1 MNIKTK
7 EFNMNKL
14 KKLGLTA
21 LGTSLVASS
30 AIAADASLTGNVGY
44 TWSSEEVGTSTTDG
58 IGYEADFNMVV
69 SGEMDN
75 GWTATGSLLL
85 TESATLS
92 SSWTS
97 LTMGSM
103 GTIIVGNG
111 YGGVGQAFDDVT
123 PRAYEENHDGMKTS
137 TAIDNI
143 GASMDNGQILY
154 MSPAYDIGGFSA
166 SLMAE
171 YAPEASDAAVTDGG
185 VSTSSNLWSS
195 GQGLGIK
202 LSGMGISAGAYASE
216 KTKDSSDGA
225 TTGDS
230 MNATWHVSYSAG
242 PVSFGYQTGGADNAL
257 STGTRSANARTG
269 GAEAANTAKLYT
281 TAGGLFEYEKMSIA
295 ANVNDNFSISWG
307 ELKETYDAQDDG
319 TIADVE
325 MKSTSIQF
333 AYSMGSM
340 SVKGYMT
347 DTDNPGWDAN
357 AESDEVTELAVGFSF

>member
-1 MNIKTK
+1 
-7 EFNMNKL
+7 MNKL

-143 GASMDNGQILY
+143 GAAMDNGQILY
-154 MSPAYDIGGFSA
+154 MSPAFDIAGFSA

-171 YAPEASDAAVTDGG
+171 YAPEASDAPLDNGSACTDATRPLKRPMSSRSHRDTPSHQSAST
-185 VSTSSNLWSS
+185 VS
-195 GQGLGIK
+195 I
-202 LSGMGISAGAYASE
+202 M
-216 KTKDSSDGA
+216 
-225 TTGDS
+225 
-230 MNATWHVSYSAG
+230 
-242 PVSFGYQTGGADNAL
+242 L
-257 STGTRSANARTG
+257 STRSERSRSARRDFRG
-269 GAEAANTAKLYT
+269 ELAERLSIT
-281 TAGGLFEYEKMSIA
+281 SIA
-295 ANVNDNFSISWG
+295 
-307 ELKETYDAQDDG
+307 
-319 TIADVE
+319 
-325 MKSTSIQF
+325 
-333 AYSMGSM
+333 
-340 SVKGYMT
+340 
-347 DTDNPGWDAN
+347 
-357 AESDEVTELAVGFSF
+357 

>member
-1 MNIKTK
+1 
-7 EFNMNKL
+7 MNKL
-14 KKLGLTA
+14 RKIGLTA

-85 TESATLS
+85 TESAALS

-123 PRAYEENHDGMKTS
+123 PKAYEENHDGMKTA
-137 TAIDNI
+137 TAIDSL
-143 GASMDNGQILY
+143 GSAMDNGQILY
-154 MSPAYDIGGFSA
+154 MSPSFDVMGA
-166 SLMAE
+166 SVSVMAE
-171 YAPEASDAAVTDGG
+171 YAPEASDAAVTDGA

-195 GQGLGIK
+195 GQGLGVKI
-202 LSGMGISAGAYASE
+202 GYGGITAGAYANE
-216 KTKDSSDGA
+216 RTKDGADSELDQDASD
-225 TTGDS
+225 
-230 MNATWHVSYSAG
+230 ATWHVSYSAG
-242 PVSFGYQTGGADNAL
+242 PVSIGYQAGGVDRGIAGAAA
-257 STGTRSANARTG
+257 SANT
-269 GAEAANTAKLYT
+269 TAKKLT
-281 TAGGLFEYEKMSIA
+281 TANGNFEFEKISVA
-295 ANVNDNFSISWG
+295 ANVSDGFSVSWG
-307 ELKETYDAQDDG
+307 KLTETYDEQDDG
-319 TIADVE
+319 TVADVDME
-325 MKSTSIQF
+325 STSIQF

-340 SVKGYMT
+340 SVKGYLT
-347 DTDNPGWDAN
+347 DTDNPGWDSN
-357 AESDEVTELAVGFSF
+357 AESDEVAELAVGFSF

>member
-1 MNIKTK
+1 
-7 EFNMNKL
+7 MNKL

-143 GASMDNGQILY
+143 GAAMDNGQILY
-154 MSPAYDIGGFSA
+154 MSPSFDIGGFSA

-202 LSGMGISAGAYASE
+202 VSGMGISAGAYANE
-216 KTKDSSDGA
+216 RTKDSSDIM
-225 TTGDS
+225 TDGDA
-230 MNATWHVSYSAG
+230 MNATWHVSYTAG
-242 PVSFGYQTGGADNAL
+242 PVSFGYQTGGAENGLA
-257 STGTRSANARTG
+257 
-269 GAEAANTAKLYT
+269 GAAATANTSAKLYT
-281 TAGGLFEYEKMSIA
+281 TANGMFEYEKMSIA

-307 ELKETYDAQDDG
+307 ELKETYDEQDDG
-319 TIADVE
+319 TVADVE

-347 DTDNPGWDAN
+347 DTDNPGWDSN

>member
-1 MNIKTK
+1 
-7 EFNMNKL
+7 MNKL

-123 PRAYEENHDGMKTS
+123 PKAYEENHDGMKTS
-137 TAIDNI
+137 TAIDNV
-143 GASMDNGQILY
+143 GANMGNG
-154 MSPAYDIGGFSA
+154 
-166 SLMAE
+166 SLMYFGPTLDVAGFGVQIMAG
-171 YAPEASDAAVTDGG
+171 YAPEASNTAVTDGA
-185 VSTSSNLWSS
+185 VAASSNLWSS
-195 GQGLGIK
+195 GQELGVKI
-202 LSGMGISAGAYASE
+202 SGMGITAGAYANELTADAS
-216 KTKDSSDGA
+216 
-225 TTGDS
+225 TTVIEEDA
-230 MNATWHVSYSAG
+230 MTATWHVSYSAG
-242 PVSFGYQTGGADNAL
+242 PVSVGYQTGGAE
-257 STGTRSANARTG
+257 TGVV
-269 GAEAANTAKLYT
+269 GAATAATAAKLYT
-281 TAGGLFEYEKMSIA
+281 SASGNFEFEKMSIA
-295 ANVNDNFSISWG
+295 ANVNDNLSISWG
-307 ELKETYDAQDDG
+307 ELKETYDAQASSVSG
-319 TIADVE
+319 ATGQADVE

-347 DTDNPGWDAN
+347 DTDNPGWDSDAK
-357 AESDEVTELAVGFSF
+357 SDEVTELALGFSF

>member
-1 MNIKTK
+1 MD
-7 EFNMNKL
+7 KL
-14 KKLGLTA
+14 RKIGLTA

-97 LTMGSM
+97 LTMGSL
-103 GTIIVGNG
+103 GTVLVGNG

-143 GASMDNGQILY
+143 GAAMDNGQIMY
-154 MSPAYDIGGFSA
+154 MSPSFDVMGMSA
-166 SLMAE
+166 SFMAE
-171 YAPEASDAAVTDGG
+171 YAPEASDTQVTDGG
-185 VSTSSNLWSS
+185 VSTSSSLWSS
-195 GQGLGIK
+195 GQGLGVK
-202 LSGMGISAGAYASE
+202 VSGMGISAGAYANERTS
-216 KTKDSSDGA
+216 DSGA
-225 TTGDS
+225 EATSGDA
-230 MNATWHVSYSAG
+230 MNATWHVSYTAG
-242 PVSFGYQTGGADNAL
+242 PVSIGYQEGGADNAL
-257 STGTRSANARTG
+257 TTGTTTANSRTG
-269 GAEAANTAKLYT
+269 GPEAAATAKLYT
-281 TAGGLFEYEKMSIA
+281 TAGGIFEYEKISIA
-295 ANVNDNFSISWG
+295 ANVNDNFSVSWG

-319 TIADVE
+319 TIADVT

-347 DTDNPGWDAN
+347 DTDNPGWDNDAK
-357 AESDEVTELAVGFSF
+357 SDEVTELAVGFSF

>member
-1 MNIKTK
+1 
-7 EFNMNKL
+7 MNKL
-14 KKLGLTA
+14 KKIGLTA

-44 TWSSEEVGTSTTDG
+44 TWSSEEIGTSTTDG
-58 IGYEADFNMVV
+58 IGYEADFNMSV

-75 GWTATGSLLL
+75 GWTATGSMLL
-85 TESATLS
+85 TESAALS

-103 GTIIVGNG
+103 GTILVGTG
-111 YGGVGQAFDDVT
+111 YGGVGQAYDDVT
-123 PRAYEENHDGMKTS
+123 PKAYEENHDGMATS

-143 GASMDNGQILY
+143 GASMDNGQIMY
-154 MSPAYDIGGFSA
+154 MSPSFDIAGMSA
-166 SLMAE
+166 SFMAE
-171 YAPEASDAAVTDGG
+171 YAPEASDGAVTDGA

-216 KTKDSSDGA
+216 KSADASD
-225 TTGDS
+225 TVISGDS

-242 PVSFGYQTGGADNAL
+242 PVSVGYQTGGADNAFVVGT
-257 STGTRSANARTG
+257 STETRTTRAD
-269 GAEAANTAKLYT
+269 GAEAATAAKKYT
-281 TAGGLFEYEKMSIA
+281 TAGGIFEYEKMSIA
-295 ANVNDNFSISWG
+295 ANVSDNMSISWG
-307 ELKETYDAQDDG
+307 ELKETYDAQANVAGGDG
-319 TIADVE
+319 VADVE

-340 SVKGYMT
+340 SIKGYMT
-347 DTDNPGWDAN
+347 DTDNPGWDSN

>member
-1 MNIKTK
+1 
-7 EFNMNKL
+7 MNKL

-58 IGYEADFNMVV
+58 VGYEADFNMVV

-154 MSPAYDIGGFSA
+154 MSPAFDIGGFSA

-185 VSTSSNLWSS
+185 T
-195 GQGLGIK
+195 
-202 LSGMGISAGAYASE
+202 
-216 KTKDSSDGA
+216 
-225 TTGDS
+225 
-230 MNATWHVSYSAG
+230 
-242 PVSFGYQTGGADNAL
+242 
-257 STGTRSANARTG
+257 
-269 GAEAANTAKLYT
+269 ANTNDDKGYT
-281 TAGGLFEYEKMSIA
+281 RLSASGSTIT
-295 ANVNDNFSISWG
+295 I
-307 ELKETYDAQDDG
+307 ETCFDDTTDG
-319 TIADVE
+319 TDTACTVDADRISNEVE
-325 MKSTSIQF
+325 V
-333 AYSMGSM
+333 GS
-340 SVKGYMT
+340 
-347 DTDNPGWDAN
+347 
-357 AESDEVTELAVGFSF
+357 

>member
-1 MNIKTK
+1 
-7 EFNMNKL
+7 MNKL
-14 KKLGLTA
+14 KKIGLTA

-44 TWSSEEVGTSTTDG
+44 TWSSEEIGTSTTDG
-58 IGYEADFNMVV
+58 IGYEADFNMSV

-75 GWTATGSLLL
+75 GWTATGSMLL

-97 LTMGSM
+97 LTMGSL
-103 GTIIVGNG
+103 GTVLVGNG

-123 PRAYEENHDGMKTS
+123 PRAYEENHDGMATS

-143 GASMDNGQILY
+143 GASMDNGQIMY
-154 MSPAYDIGGFSA
+154 MSPSFDMMGMSA
-166 SLMAE
+166 SFMAE
-171 YAPEASDAAVTDGG
+171 YAPEASDGAVTDGA
-185 VSTSSNLWSS
+185 VSAQSNLWSS

-216 KTKDSSDGA
+216 KSKDSSDNVVS
-225 TTGDS
+225 GDS
-230 MNATWHVSYSAG
+230 MNATWHVSYTAG
-242 PVSFGYQTGGADNAL
+242 PVSIGYQTGGADNAL
-257 STGTRSANARTG
+257 VTGSSADVDARTG
-269 GAEAANTAKLYT
+269 GAEAATAAKKYT
-281 TAGGLFEYEKMSIA
+281 TAGGIFEYEKMSIA

-307 ELKETYDAQDDG
+307 ELKETYDSQSSNVSGAQG
-319 TIADVE
+319 LADVE

-347 DTDNPGWDAN
+347 DTDNPGWDSDAK
-357 AESDEVTELAVGFSF
+357 SDEVTELAVGFSF

>member
-1 MNIKTK
+1 
-7 EFNMNKL
+7 MNKL

-143 GASMDNGQILY
+143 GAAMDNGQILY
-154 MSPAYDIGGFSA
+154 MSPSFDIGGFSA
-166 SLMAE
+166 QLMAE

-202 LSGMGISAGAYASE
+202 VSGMGITAGAYANE
-216 KTKDSSDGA
+216 RTKDSADTETDGDA
-225 TTGDS
+225 
-230 MNATWHVSYSAG
+230 MNATWHVSYTAG
-242 PVSFGYQTGGADNAL
+242 PVSVGYQTGAAENGL
-257 STGTRSANARTG
+257 TG
-269 GAEAANTAKLYT
+269 AANTASTTAKLYT
-281 TAGGLFEYEKMSIA
+281 SANGMFEYDKMSIA

-307 ELKETYDAQDDG
+307 ELKETYDEQDDG
-319 TIADVE
+319 TVADAE

-347 DTDNPGWDAN
+347 DTDNPGWDTN

>member
-1 MNIKTK
+1 
-7 EFNMNKL
+7 MNKL

-123 PRAYEENHDGMKTS
+123 PKAYEENHDGMKTS

-154 MSPAYDIGGFSA
+154 MSPSFDLGGFSA
-166 SLMAE
+166 SVMAE

-185 VSTSSNLWSS
+185 VSTSSSLWSS
-195 GQGLGIK
+195 GQGLGVK

-216 KTKDSSDGA
+216 KTQDSGPGQ
-225 TTGDS
+225 TTGNS
-230 MNATWHVSYSAG
+230 MNATWHVSYTAG
-242 PVSFGYQTGGADNAL
+242 PVSIGYQTGGADNAL
-257 STGTRSANARTG
+257 KA
-269 GAEAANTAKLYT
+269 AANTVSTSAKLYT
-281 TAGGLFEYEKMSIA
+281 TAGGVFEYEKISIA
-295 ANVNDNFSISWG
+295 ANVNDNLSISWG
-307 ELKETYDAQDDG
+307 ELTETYDEQDDG
-319 TIADVE
+319 SVGDVD
-325 MKSTSIQF
+325 MSSTSIQF

-347 DTDNPGWDAN
+347 DTDNPGWDSDAK
-357 AESDEVTELAVGFSF
+357 SDEVTELAVGFSF

>member
-1 MNIKTK
+1 
-7 EFNMNKL
+7 MNKL
-14 KKLGLTA
+14 KKIGLTA

-58 IGYEADFNMVV
+58 IGYEADFNMSV

-75 GWTATGSLLL
+75 GWTATGSMLL
-85 TESATLS
+85 TESAALS

-103 GTIIVGNG
+103 GTILVGTG
-111 YGGVGQAFDDVT
+111 YGGVGQAYDDVT
-123 PRAYEENHDGMKTS
+123 PRAYEENHDGMITS

-143 GASMDNGQILY
+143 GASMDNGQIMY
-154 MSPAYDIGGFSA
+154 MSPAFDIAGMSA
-166 SLMAE
+166 SFMAE

-216 KTKDSSDGA
+216 KTMDSGPNVTS
-225 TTGDS
+225 GDS
-230 MNATWHVSYSAG
+230 MNATWHVSYTAG
-242 PVSFGYQTGGADNAL
+242 PVSIGYQTGGADNAL
-257 STGTRSANARTG
+257 DTGTSTDVDGRTG
-269 GAEAANTAKLYT
+269 GAEAATAAKKYT
-281 TAGGLFEYEKMSIA
+281 TAGGIFEYEKMSIA

-307 ELKETYDAQDDG
+307 ELKETYDSQSSNVSGATG
-319 TIADVE
+319 LADVE

-347 DTDNPGWDAN
+347 DTDNPGWDSDAK
-357 AESDEVTELAVGFSF
+357 SDEVTELAVGFSF

>member
-1 MNIKTK
+1 
-7 EFNMNKL
+7 MNKL

-123 PRAYEENHDGMKTS
+123 PKAYEENHDGMKTS
-137 TAIDNI
+137 TAIDNV
-143 GASMDNGQILY
+143 GANMGNGSVMYFGPTIDV
-154 MSPAYDIGGFSA
+154 AGFGVQV
-166 SLMAE
+166 MAG
-171 YAPEASDAAVTDGG
+171 YAPEASNVAVTDGA

-195 GQGLGIK
+195 GQELGVK
-202 LSGMGISAGAYASE
+202 VSGMGITAGAYANE
-216 KTKDSSDGA
+216 LTLDSSATGA
-225 TTGDS
+225 RESDAMT
-230 MNATWHVSYSAG
+230 ATWHVSYSAG
-242 PVSFGYQTGGADNAL
+242 PVSVGYQTGGAE
-257 STGTRSANARTG
+257 TGVR
-269 GAEAANTAKLYT
+269 GAATAATAAKLYT
-281 TAGGLFEYEKMSIA
+281 SASGNFEFEKMSIA
-295 ANVNDNFSISWG
+295 ANVNDNLSISWG
-307 ELKETYDAQDDG
+307 ELKETYDAQASSVSG
-319 TIADVE
+319 ATGQADVE

-347 DTDNPGWDAN
+347 DTDNPGWDSN

>member
-1 MNIKTK
+1 
-7 EFNMNKL
+7 MNKL

-154 MSPAYDIGGFSA
+154 MSPAFDIGGFSA

-195 GQGLGIK
+195 GQGLGVK
-202 LSGMGISAGAYASE
+202 VSGMGITAGAYASE
-216 KTKDSSDGA
+216 KLKTDAS
-225 TTGDS
+225 
-230 MNATWHVSYSAG
+230 
-242 PVSFGYQTGGADNAL
+242 
-257 STGTRSANARTG
+257 
-269 GAEAANTAKLYT
+269 NTVQQ
-281 TAGGLFEYEKMSIA
+281 M
-295 ANVNDNFSISWG
+295 VM
-307 ELKETYDAQDDG
+307 Q
-319 TIADVE
+319 
-325 MKSTSIQF
+325 
-333 AYSMGSM
+333 
-340 SVKGYMT
+340 
-347 DTDNPGWDAN
+347 
-357 AESDEVTELAVGFSF
+357 